1 MPYLKVRGKLKLSAS
16 GLMTSA
22 QSALNIRI
30 FKTNEG
36 GIKFKIF
43 LFNLVHKMY
52 PDKGKS

>member
-1 MPYLKVRGKLKLSAS
+1 
-16 GLMTSA
+16 MTSA

-52 PDKGKS
+52 PDKGKSWQKENTNRASS